1 MSSILAFDGVV
12 REYVRGVPVLNGVT
26 FSLGE
31 GEIVGLLGRNGS
43 GKTTLLH
50 IAIGV
55 LFPQAGSVSV
65 FGMCPRKDA
74 LAVKKRVGYVAED
87 QALPPSSS
95 IAELIAF
102 HKYLFPKWDDELEQQ
117 ILRRFSLA
125 KNNRIALL
133 SKGQA
138 RAVALL
144 LAICHRPELLLLDEP
159 AAGLDPAA
167 RREFLEV
174 AIQFLN
180 RAGAT
185 ILYSS
190 HYMNDIERIGSR
202 VLMLDEGKIRI
213 DTSVDEL
220 REDYSLALVSENSVP
235 DVEILREIP
244 GCVGT
249 RLDRGD
255 WHAVF
260 RGVPEDVKSRIEHS
274 LGSNG
279 ILCDRMTLED
289 LFVELMGEKRGTRA
303 S

>member
-1 MSSILAFDGVV
+1 MSGVLTFDGVV
-12 REYVRGVPVLNGVT
+12 REYVRGVPVLNGVS
-26 FSLGE
+26 FSME
-31 GEIVGLLGRNGS
+31 QGEIVGLLGRNGS

-50 IAIGV
+50 IAMGM
-55 LFPQAGSVSV
+55 LFPQAGAVSV
-65 FGMCPRKDA
+65 LGMSPMKDA
-74 LAVKKRVGYVAED
+74 VAVKKRVGYVAED
-87 QALPPSSS
+87 QALPTSSS

-102 HKYLFPKWDDELEQQ
+102 HKYLFPEWDGELERQ
-117 ILRRFSLA
+117 ILERFSLK
-125 KNNRIALL
+125 KNSRIALL

-202 VLMLDEGKIRI
+202 VLMLDDGKIRL
-213 DTSVDEL
+213 DSSVDEL
-220 REDYSLALVSENSVP
+220 REDYCLALVSQAAVP
-235 DVEILREIP
+235 DIDMLREIP

-249 RLDRGD
+249 RLNRDD

-260 RGVPEDVKSRIEHS
+260 KGSPSDVKDRIEHT
-274 LGSNG
+274 LGSDG

-289 LFVELMGEKRGTRA
+289 FFIELMGEKRGA
-303 S
+303 GFS